1 MFRMLQEF
9 GVPISRAARVWQVLP
24 GEYVQLGKQGS
35 PRQGLVKPPP
45 DLPPNSELLAPRSFR
60 HAPCLGF
67 LSKNPCTQGF
77 HEVP

>member
-1 MFRMLQEF
+1 M
-9 GVPISRAARVWQVLP
+9 SRSAGRHVCGRCSRGSTCSWASR
-24 GEYVQLGKQGS
+24 GRRGK
-35 PRQGLVKPPP
+35 GLVKPPP

-77 HEVP
+77 DEVP